1 MRNKISKWLAVVA
14 VVALV
19 GIGGYFALPQ
29 ILADTVYPLEYV
41 DEIKFCAGL
50 FELDEPLLAAL
61 ILKESGYNV
70 RAVSRAGAMGLT
82 QVMPATFRGL
92 LNRVPEFQGKGLS
105 SDPFDPK
112 TNICVGAAYLAGALA
127 NYGGDV
133 TAALISYNG
142 GDGAAR
148 RYLAARSTSVLVD
161 ETRTYAPK
169 IKGAREVY
177 ASMYGDRLTSRA
189 IGGGGGGG
197 GGDNGGGGGESV
209 AVATPAPTPISVKVT
224 KQSDKTQAFWKGFVK
239 DVFSG
244 FVK

>member
-1 MRNKISKWLAVVA
+1 MRSKISKWLAVVSI
-14 VVALV
+14 VALV

-29 ILADTVYPLEYV
+29 ILADTAYPLEYV

-50 FELDEPLLAAL
+50 FDLDEPLMAAL
-61 ILKESGYNV
+61 ILKESGYNQ

-127 NYGGDV
+127 NYGGNV

-148 RYLAARSTSVLVD
+148 RYLAARSSSVLVE

-169 IKGAREVY
+169 IEGAREVY
-177 ASMYGDRLTSRA
+177 VSMYGDKLTSRP

-197 GGDNGGGGGESV
+197 VGGDSGGGGGTAS
-209 AVATPAPTPISVKVT
+209 APALTPISVKVT
-224 KQSDKTQAFWKGFVK
+224 KQSDKTQAFWKGFIK